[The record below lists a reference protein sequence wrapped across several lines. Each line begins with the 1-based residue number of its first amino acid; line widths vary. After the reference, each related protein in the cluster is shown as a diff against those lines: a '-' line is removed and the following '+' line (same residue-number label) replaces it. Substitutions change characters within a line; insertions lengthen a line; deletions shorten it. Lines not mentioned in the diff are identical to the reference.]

1 MEVGSEAAAARQKN
15 KPKTKAVN
23 FMRAFCPR
31 GKGIQTDFDLRR
43 WRNHDHKL
51 SFQTPLLRDFQE
63 CRRFAAQKF
72 LELLGQLARQHH
84 VAVGKNFVQLAQ
96 QLFDAIR
103 RFVENQSAFNRYQR
117 FQFVA
122 PLAGFVRQET
132 DEMKFSRRQ
141 TARREPGNKRAR
153 TSHGLHAKSG
163 GYGGAHH
170 AFAGVADAGTAGV
183 RDQRNFLAA
192 SETFDDLFAAFGL
205 IELEIAQK
213 RFGDAKMFQQLPGM
227 TRVLD
232 RKSTRLNS

>member
-1 MEVGSEAAAARQKN
+1 M
-15 KPKTKAVN
+15 
-23 FMRAFCPR
+23 
-31 GKGIQTDFDLRR
+31 
-43 WRNHDHKL
+43 
-51 SFQTPLLRDFQE
+51 TPT
-63 CRRFAAQKF
+63 
-72 LELLGQLARQHH
+72 
-84 VAVGKNFVQLAQ
+84 
-96 QLFDAIR
+96 IR
-103 RFVENQSAFNRYQR
+103 LVP
-117 FQFVA
+117 

-205 IELEIAQK
+205 IELEIAQE

-227 TRVLD
+227 TRVLGGNHVALAQD
-232 RKSTRLNS
+232 AQRAERDVLEIANRRGDEVKRAGRERRQDGVHVLT